1 MEWIFN
7 NETPIYLQ
15 IIDRFKMDIAN
26 GSLKPGNKVPSVREL
41 ALSAGVNPNTMQKAL
56 SELERD
62 GYLESRR
69 TSGRFVADM
78 GNQADSLKNDLA
90 HKLCSEFCEGMSKV
104 GFTPEQSL
112 TVYENY
118 LKISKKEEL
127 KWLRKMNIVKSQRNN
142 CSFSFRV
149 RCLISHSRRMAAS
162 FCSNT
167 S

>member
-1 MEWIFN
+1 MEWNFN

-90 HKLCSEFCEGMSKV
+90 HKLCSEFCEGMAKV
-104 GFTPEQSL
+104 GFTQEQSL

-118 LKISKKEEL
+118 LKSLKKE
-127 KWLRKMNIVKSQRNN
+127 
-142 CSFSFRV
+142 
-149 RCLISHSRRMAAS
+149 
-162 FCSNT
+162 
-167 S
+167 

>member
-1 MEWIFN
+1 MMEWNFN

-90 HKLCSEFCEGMSKV
+90 HKLCSEFCEGMAKV
-104 GFTPEQSL
+104 GFTQEQSL

-118 LKISKKEEL
+118 LKSLKKE
-127 KWLRKMNIVKSQRNN
+127 
-142 CSFSFRV
+142 
-149 RCLISHSRRMAAS
+149 
-162 FCSNT
+162 
-167 S
+167 

>member
-1 MEWIFN
+1 MKEESLLLLSDLQKLINQVVLIDYTIIILAGEMMEWNFN

-118 LKISKKEEL
+118 LKSLKKE
-127 KWLRKMNIVKSQRNN
+127 
-142 CSFSFRV
+142 
-149 RCLISHSRRMAAS
+149 
-162 FCSNT
+162 
-167 S
+167 

>member
-1 MEWIFN
+1 MMEWNFN

-26 GSLKPGNKVPSVREL
+26 GSLKPGKKVPSVREL

-90 HKLCSEFCEGMSKV
+90 HKLCSEFCEGMAKV

-118 LKISKKEEL
+118 LKSLKKE
-127 KWLRKMNIVKSQRNN
+127 
-142 CSFSFRV
+142 
-149 RCLISHSRRMAAS
+149 
-162 FCSNT
+162 
-167 S
+167 

>member
-1 MEWIFN
+1 MEWNFN

-90 HKLCSEFCEGMSKV
+90 HKLCSEFCEGMEKV
-104 GFTPEQSL
+104 GFTPVQSL

-118 LKISKKEEL
+118 LKSLKKE
-127 KWLRKMNIVKSQRNN
+127 
-142 CSFSFRV
+142 
-149 RCLISHSRRMAAS
+149 
-162 FCSNT
+162 
-167 S
+167 

>member
-1 MEWIFN
+1 
-7 NETPIYLQ
+7 
-15 IIDRFKMDIAN
+15 MDIAN
-26 GSLKPGNKVPSVREL
+26 GSLKQGNKVPSVREL

-104 GFTPEQSL
+104 DFTPEQSL

-118 LKISKKEEL
+118 LKSLKKE
-127 KWLRKMNIVKSQRNN
+127 
-142 CSFSFRV
+142 
-149 RCLISHSRRMAAS
+149 
-162 FCSNT
+162 
-167 S
+167 

>member
-1 MEWIFN
+1 MMEWNFN

-69 TSGRFVADM
+69 TSGRFVADI

-90 HKLCSEFCEGMSKV
+90 HKLCSEFCEGMEKV
-104 GFTPEQSL
+104 GFTLEQSL

-118 LKISKKEEL
+118 LKSLKKE
-127 KWLRKMNIVKSQRNN
+127 
-142 CSFSFRV
+142 
-149 RCLISHSRRMAAS
+149 
-162 FCSNT
+162 
-167 S
+167 